1 MRILSNRKDTQEDHL
16 VLLFGLGL
24 IGSTIN
30 TALLRFGFHLLA
42 DVPFEWHDDQQIEDA
57 HTAIEAL
64 CESFNHSSNRL
75 TVVWSAGKAGFYSSQ
90 NEIDH
95 EYVIYQK
102 TLEFVSALR
111 KKMHPVG
118 FSFHCVSSA
127 GGLYEGQSVIR
138 RSSIPTPMRPYGTL
152 KKQQEDYLLDT
163 FYPAE
168 IAIYRPSSVYGPMT
182 QKSRLGLI
190 NNLINNARNG
200 RITVLDAHVMS
211 LRDYVF
217 AGDIGNYISR
227 RIRFE
232 PDSLTDGPTHFL
244 VSAKCSSIFEV
255 FEKIKRIL
263 NLHPQ
268 FRYDDQ
274 FGNNKNIT
282 FSDSVMPSNWRPVT
296 LDVGI
301 RQFMIGR

>member
-1 MRILSNRKDTQEDHL
+1 MRILINRQGVREGHL

-24 IGSTIN
+24 IGSAICN
-30 TALLRFGFHLLA
+30 ALLRLDFHLLA
-42 DVPFEWHDDQQIEDA
+42 DIPFEWDDDLQVAVA
-57 HTAIEAL
+57 HNSIEAICKSYSQSSVYL
-64 CESFNHSSNRL
+64 SFM
-75 TVVWSAGKAGFYSSQ
+75 WSAGKAGFYSSQ
-90 NEIDH
+90 SDADKELANF
-95 EYVIYQK
+95 QK
-102 TLEFVSALR
+102 TIRLASTIR
-111 KKMHPVG
+111 KKLDPLG
-118 FSFHCVSSA
+118 FSFHSVSSA
-127 GGLYEGQSVIR
+127 GGLFEGQRVIR
-138 RSSIPTPMRPYGTL
+138 KTSHPTPIRPYGIL
-152 KKQQEDYLLDT
+152 KKQQEDCLLDSFDST
-163 FYPAE
+163 E
-168 IAIYRPSSVYGPMT
+168 LTIYRPSSVYGPMT

-217 AGDIGNYISR
+217 AGDIGNYIGR

-232 PDSLTDGPTHFL
+232 LNNSKFEPLQFL

-255 FEKIKRIL
+255 FEKIRRIL
-263 NLHPQ
+263 NLHAP

-274 FGNNKNIT
+274 FGNNRNIT
-282 FSDSVMPSNWRPVT
+282 FSDSVMPVGWRPVT